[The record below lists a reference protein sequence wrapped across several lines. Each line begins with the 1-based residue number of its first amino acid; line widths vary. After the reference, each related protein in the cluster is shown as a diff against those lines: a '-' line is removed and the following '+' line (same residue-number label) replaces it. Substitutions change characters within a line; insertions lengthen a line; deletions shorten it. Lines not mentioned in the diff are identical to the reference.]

1 MELIIKTMDG
11 TLHPLIV
18 NPQDTVGSLKTQIHR
33 LLKVPVHKQKLV
45 FVNGKKTTLSDETK
59 LLCDYGLQS
68 GSYVSLLIVEPPPI
82 NSPIN
87 PIIQVFLKNEKG
99 QTSTYDIKPNETVD
113 DFKRR
118 VEQRERVPVNQ
129 QRLIHES
136 KEMSAGKLSDYNVRA
151 HSTIYLTF
159 RLRGG

>member
-1 MELIIKTMDG
+1 MELIIKTLDG

-18 NPQDTVGSLKTQIHR
+18 NPRDTVGSLKTQIHR

-45 FVNGKKTTLSDETK
+45 FVNGQTTTLSDDTK

-68 GSYVSLLIVEPPPI
+68 GSYVSLLIVEHPPI
-82 NSPIN
+82 NPPIN
-87 PIIQVFLKNEKG
+87 PPTQVFLINEKG
-99 QTSTYDIKPNETVD
+99 KSSTYDIKPNETVN
-113 DFKRR
+113 DFKRS

-129 QRLIHES
+129 QRLVHEG
-136 KEMSAGKLSDYNVRA
+136 KDMTTGKLSDYNVRA
-151 HSTIYLTF
+151 HSTIYLTL

>member
-11 TLHPLIV
+11 TLHPLVV
-18 NPQDTVGSLKTQIHR
+18 NPQDTVGFLKTQIHR

-45 FVNGKKTTLSDETK
+45 FVNGQTTTLSDDTK
-59 LLCDYGLQS
+59 PLCYYGLQS
-68 GSYVSLLIVEPPPI
+68 GSYVSLLIVEPPTT
-82 NSPIN
+82 
-87 PIIQVFLKNEKG
+87 QVFLRNEKG
-99 QTSTYDIKPNETVD
+99 QTSTYDIKTNDTVD

-118 VEQRERVPVNQ
+118 VEQREGVPVNQ

-136 KEMSAGKLSDYNVRA
+136 KEMTTGKLSDYNVRA
-151 HSTIYLTF
+151 HSTIFLTL